1 MFKEWML
8 NSTQT
13 IDRALIRS
21 VHNIISKKK
30 NDLLVWNLKYVWLN
44 FACFEIIIKP
54 PPFWHWKQE
63 YIFYLSICFL
73 TQKYLKE
80 IIQEILYAEEALSL
94 SFSYTQSHS
103 LSIIHTQS
111 FSLSL
116 FLSIYLSIWIYI
128 YLSIYLSN

>member
-13 IDRALIRS
+13 IDRAFIRS
-21 VHNIISKKK
+21 VHNIIPKKT
-30 NDLLVWNLKYVWLN
+30 DLLVWNLKYVWLN

-80 IIQEILYAEEALSL
+80 IIQEILYAEEAISLSL
-94 SFSYTQSHS
+94 SHTHKVTLSLSYTHSHS
-103 LSIIHTQS
+103 LS
-111 FSLSL
+111 L
-116 FLSIYLSIWIYI
+116 
-128 YLSIYLSN
+128 YLSIYLSFYMNLYLPIYLPV

>member
-13 IDRALIRS
+13 IDRAFIRS
-21 VHNIISKKK
+21 VHNIKPKKT
-30 NDLLVWNLKYVWLN
+30 DLLVWNLKYVWLN

-94 SFSYTQSHS
+94 FLIHTKSLSLYHTHTVILS
-103 LSIIHTQS
+103 LSI
-111 FSLSL
+111 
-116 FLSIYLSIWIYI
+116 SIYLSFYMNLYLPI
-128 YLSIYLSN
+128 YLPV